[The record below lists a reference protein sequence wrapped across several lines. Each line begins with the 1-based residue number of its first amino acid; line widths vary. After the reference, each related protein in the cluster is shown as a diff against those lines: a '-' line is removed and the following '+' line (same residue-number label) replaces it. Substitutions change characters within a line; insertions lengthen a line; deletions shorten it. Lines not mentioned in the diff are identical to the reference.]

1 LSDEKKSE
9 KRSRHSLRPLL
20 RLLPFVLKYRVRLAA
35 AIIALVVAAGTTLVI
50 PVAVRRM
57 IDHGF
62 SAENGTLIHQYF
74 GMLMGVALLLALASA
89 ARYYCVIWL
98 GERVVADLRSAVFSH
113 LMRLDVGFYET
124 ARSGEIM
131 SRLTADTTQIKAA
144 FGASASIALRNL
156 LMLIGAVGMM
166 IATSPTMSG
175 LVVAAI
181 PVIVLPLVIFGRWVR
196 RLSRAAQ
203 DSLAD
208 AAAFASERIGAVRLV
223 QAFTEEDR
231 AAARFAQ
238 DSEATFQAAKA
249 STKARACLTA
259 CVIAL
264 TFGSIIAIL
273 WYGAQEVLA
282 GNMSGGR
289 LGQFVLYA
297 AFAAGALGELSQ
309 VWGEVQQAAGAA
321 GRLSDL
327 LDQKPAIIAPAKPVA
342 LPVPARGQIAF
353 EHVSFTYPG
362 RGEDKA
368 LHDFSLDIAPGEA
381 VAIVGP
387 SGSGKSTI
395 FNLLLRYF
403 DPQAGR
409 VLVDGVDIAQA
420 DPVAVRSRL
429 SLVPQDATIFS
440 ASIADNIR
448 YGRPDAS
455 DEEVRA
461 AAQAACAEEFI
472 AALPGGYEAQVGER
486 GVTLSGGQRQR
497 LAIARALLRDAPILL
512 LDEATSALDA
522 ENEGLVQQ
530 ALDRL
535 MAGRT
540 TLTIAHRLATV
551 RNADRI
557 IVLEGG
563 RIVASGRHDELIRDG
578 GVYARLANLQFMG
591 GAN

>member
-9 KRSRHSLRPLL
+9 KRPRHSLRPLL

-368 LHDFSLDIAPGEA
+368 LHDFSLDI
-381 VAIVGP
+381 
-387 SGSGKSTI
+387 